1 VKVHGFAAAFG
12 GMVRFMDLGEAREI
26 GYREVLRDVMD
37 RGFAGTLQA
46 ETESRVPSQA
56 LLDEMLDDE
65 NPISQAEERV
75 RSEMRLNDGPKD
87 GL

>member
-1 VKVHGFAAAFG
+1 
-12 GMVRFMDLGEAREI
+12 
-26 GYREVLRDVMD
+26 
-37 RGFAGTLQA
+37 
-46 ETESRVPSQA
+46 
-56 LLDEMLDDE
+56 MLDDE